1 MVPRLDIARDNPW
14 NFLKSSFD
22 WHMVRYCEAFKEFLT
37 SVWHTAG
44 DVVRNVNE
52 FCAKVQGCTRR
63 FSGVLILESRQ
74 CSVFD
79 AELRGALD
87 GLHHAWSLG
96 ATKVI
101 LELDNLAIVRVI
113 KRYEDENH
121 PLGVFRQI
129 KHLLQK
135 PWEVRVQ
142 HYHREENIVADC
154 LAAVARHHQLGL
166 QVFDTPPPQVI
177 AAFKNDSDGVSR
189 SSLVML

>member
-1 MVPRLDIARDNPW
+1 M
-14 NFLKSSFD
+14 
-22 WHMVRYCEAFKEFLT
+22 
-37 SVWHTAG
+37 
-44 DVVRNVNE
+44 
-52 FCAKVQGCTRR
+52 
-63 FSGVLILESRQ
+63 
-74 CSVFD
+74 FD

-101 LELDNLAIVRVI
+101 LELDNLATVRVI
-113 KRYEDENH
+113 KGYDGNH

-166 QVFDTPPPQVI
+166 QVFDTAPP
-177 AAFKNDSDGVSR
+177 
-189 SSLVML
+189 